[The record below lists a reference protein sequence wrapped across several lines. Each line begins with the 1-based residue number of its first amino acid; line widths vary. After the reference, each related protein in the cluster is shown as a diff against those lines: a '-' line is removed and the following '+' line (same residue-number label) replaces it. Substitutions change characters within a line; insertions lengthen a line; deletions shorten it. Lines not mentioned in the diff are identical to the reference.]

1 MTTLKRDFSAE
12 ILDLRGKPMKGSGTM
27 ETLGKV
33 LDVALSKVPASEQ
46 ESLQKQIDII
56 MGEPNTLGAVVSNA
70 LTAPVQGET
79 MGSGEAT
86 KRLKLA
92 LKIVDGGMVEISTEE
107 RDLMKER
114 VSKVYLGALV
124 PGRVAELLETEPKA
138 VLAAVAAE

>member
-12 ILDLRGKPMKGSGTM
+12 ILDLRGRPMKGSGTM
-27 ETLGKV
+27 ETLSKV
-33 LDVALSKVPASEQ
+33 LDLALSKVPESEQ
-46 ESLQKQIDII
+46 ESLQKAIDII

-79 MGSGEAT
+79 FGSGEAT

-92 LKIVDGGMVEISTEE
+92 LKIVDGGMVEITTEE
-107 RDLMKER
+107 RDMMKER

-124 PGRVAELLETEPKA
+124 PGRAAELLETDAKPDLK
-138 VLAAVAAE
+138 VVAAE